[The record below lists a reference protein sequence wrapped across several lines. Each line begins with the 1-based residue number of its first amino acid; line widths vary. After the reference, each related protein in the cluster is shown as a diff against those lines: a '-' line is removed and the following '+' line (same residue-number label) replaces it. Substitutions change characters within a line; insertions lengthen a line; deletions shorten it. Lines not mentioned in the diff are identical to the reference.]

1 MLVFSGG
8 NPRIG
13 ISTWIEH
20 DFSDLPMLTIWQAMT
35 TVAFSYPFFTM
46 ETSIFRAGEKAL
58 KKLSKRDGSTEV
70 TSARLSSSFRENGWT
85 TLGIEGPGPLFNT
98 LPRHC
103 KLGTYPINTPCI
115 RCIGGCPHPKGF
127 PILLMI
133 SLLLQDFHMLILYT
147 CKVWWGY
154 ELLNSWPRVT

>member
-1 MLVFSGG
+1 MVETLELAYQHGLNMIFQ
-8 NPRIG
+8 
-13 ISTWIEH
+13 TCLC
-20 DFSDLPMLTIWQAMT
+20 LPFDKQWRPLRFPILFLPWKLLS
-35 TVAFSYPFFTM
+35 FGP
-46 ETSIFRAGEKAL
+46 G

-70 TSARLSSSFRENGWT
+70 TSARLNSSFRENGWT
-85 TLGIEGPGPLFNT
+85 TLGMEGPGPLFNT

-103 KLGTYPINTPCI
+103 KMGTYPTNTPYI

-127 PILLMI
+127 PTILLMF
-133 SLLLQDFHMLILYT
+133 SLLLQDFHMFILST